1 MQTQPSFQ
9 QGSNLAAITANSEQA
24 ISFHRDYKSRFTR
37 TSTLMKPTAYCSIAV
52 APEKKKKP
60 RLRLYTAFQGA
71 FWQVKPFWEET
82 SISTQIRTYIQT
94 STLKMSLNWR
104 EQRGEEQRRDAN

>member
-24 ISFHRDYKSRFTR
+24 ISFHRGYKSQFTR
-37 TSTLMKPTAYCSIAV
+37 TSTLMKPTAYCCGTRK
-52 APEKKKKP
+52 EKKS